1 MSIGAVNE
9 SGRTRR
15 LRLGMVGGGEGAFIG
30 AVHRIAAR
38 IDDEWE
44 LVAGAFSSDPARG
57 RRSGIDL
64 RLDPQRC
71 YGSFKEMA
79 AAEATRS
86 DRIDAVAIVTPN
98 HVHHPA
104 ASAFLAAGID
114 VICDKPLCRTMGEA
128 RDLVAQVSASGRLF
142 AITYNYTGYPMVR
155 QAREM
160 VAAGELG
167 TIRTIQA
174 EYAQDWLSTDLETT
188 GQKQADWRTDPARS
202 GAGGAIGDIGTHA
215 FNLAEFIA
223 GQECAELAADL
234 STFVAGRRLDDN
246 AQMLL
251 RFAGGA
257 RGALWASQV
266 APGNENGL
274 AIRIHGEK
282 AALSW
287 RQEHPNQL
295 VFSRLGQ
302 PPVALSRGGP
312 TIGAAAAHATRLPSG
327 HPEGYL
333 EGFAQLYRDI
343 AAQLR
348 AREAEIAVDPLT
360 ALVPSIREGV
370 RGMAFVTAAI
380 ASSAADG
387 VWTAIQAY

>member
-1 MSIGAVNE
+1 VSIGAVNE

-114 VICDKPLCRTMGEA
+114 VICDKPLCRTMREA

-251 RFAGGA
+251 RFARGA

-333 EGFAQLYRDI
+333 EGFAQLYRDV

-348 AREAEIAVDPLT
+348 ARQAEIAVDPLT
-360 ALVPSIREGV
+360 TLVPSIREGV

-387 VWTAIQAY
+387 AWTAIQAY

>member
-1 MSIGAVNE
+1 VSIGAVNE

-114 VICDKPLCRTMGEA
+114 VICDKPLCRTMREA

-188 GQKQADWRTDPARS
+188 GQKQADWRTDPTRS

-333 EGFAQLYRDI
+333 EGFAQLYRDV

-348 AREAEIAVDPLT
+348 ARQAEIAVDPLT
-360 ALVPSIREGV
+360 TLVPSIREGV

-387 VWTAIQAY
+387 AWTAIQAY

>member
-1 MSIGAVNE
+1 MNE

-64 RLDPQRC
+64 LLDPQRC

-128 RDLVAQVSASGRLF
+128 RDLVAQVGASGRLF

-174 EYAQDWLSTDLETT
+174 EFAQDWLSTDLETT

-202 GAGGAIGDIGTHA
+202 GAGGAIGTHA

-251 RFAGGA
+251 RFARGA

-333 EGFAQLYRDI
+333 EGFAQLYRDV

-348 AREAEIAVDPLT
+348 ARQAEIAVDPLT
-360 ALVPSIREGV
+360 TLVPSIREGV

-387 VWTAIQAY
+387 AWTAIQAY

>member
-1 MSIGAVNE
+1 VSIGAVNE

-251 RFAGGA
+251 RFARGA

-333 EGFAQLYRDI
+333 EGFAQLYRDV

-348 AREAEIAVDPLT
+348 ARQAEIAVDPLT
-360 ALVPSIREGV
+360 TLVPSIREGV

-387 VWTAIQAY
+387 AWTAIQAY

>member
-1 MSIGAVNE
+1 MNE

-57 RRSGIDL
+57 RRSGINL

-79 AAEATRS
+79 AAEATRP

-333 EGFAQLYRDI
+333 EGFAQLYRDV

-348 AREAEIAVDPLT
+348 ARQAEIAVDPLT
-360 ALVPSIREGV
+360 TLVPSIREGV

-380 ASSAADG
+380 DSSAADG
-387 VWTAIQAY
+387 AWTAIQAY

>member
-1 MSIGAVNE
+1 VSIGAVNE

-15 LRLGMVGGGEGAFIG
+15 MRLGMVGGGEGAFIG

-44 LVAGAFSSDPARG
+44 LVAGAFSSDPTRG
-57 RRSGIDL
+57 RRSGINL

-128 RDLVAQVSASGRLF
+128 RDLVAQVGASGRLF

-160 VAAGELG
+160 VAAGEIG
-167 TIRTIQA
+167 TIRTIQV

-266 APGNENGL
+266 APGNENSL

-282 AALSW
+282 AALAW
-287 RQEHPNQL
+287 RQENPNQL

-312 TIGAAAAHATRLPSG
+312 TIGPAAAHATRLPSG

-333 EGFAQLYRDI
+333 EGFAQLYRDV

-348 AREAEIAVDPLT
+348 ARQAEIAVDPLT
-360 ALVPSIREGV
+360 TLVPSIREGV

-380 ASSAADG
+380 DSSAADG
-387 VWTAIQAY
+387 AWTAIQAY

>member
-1 MSIGAVNE
+1 VSIGAVNE

-333 EGFAQLYRDI
+333 EGFAQLYRDV

-348 AREAEIAVDPLT
+348 ARQAEIAVDPLT
-360 ALVPSIREGV
+360 TLVPSIREGV

-387 VWTAIQAY
+387 AWTAIQAY

>member
-1 MSIGAVNE
+1 MNE

-114 VICDKPLCRTMGEA
+114 VICDKPLCRTMREA

-333 EGFAQLYRDI
+333 EGFAQLYRDV

-348 AREAEIAVDPLT
+348 ARQAEIAVDPLT
-360 ALVPSIREGV
+360 TLVPSIREGV

-387 VWTAIQAY
+387 AWTAIQAY

>member
-114 VICDKPLCRTMGEA
+114 VICDKQLCRTMGEA
-128 RDLVAQVSASGRLF
+128 RDLVAQVRASGRLF

-333 EGFAQLYRDI
+333 EGFAQLYRDV

-348 AREAEIAVDPLT
+348 ARQAEIAVDPLT
-360 ALVPSIREGV
+360 TLVPSIREGV

>member
-79 AAEATRS
+79 AVEATRS

-114 VICDKPLCRTMGEA
+114 VICDKPLCRTMREA

-333 EGFAQLYRDI
+333 EGFAQLYRDV

-348 AREAEIAVDPLT
+348 ARHAEIAVDPLT
-360 ALVPSIREGV
+360 TLVPSIREGV

-387 VWTAIQAY
+387 AWTAIQAY